1 MPVASRASIINS
13 DKVNG
18 TLSSAAEAIERLTHL
33 QHHTAYSAYYT
44 LCEAKTTFDRQ
55 DVVFLIH
62 VVAVAFPQLPT
73 LNAAKK
79 ALRQGRVVVD
89 GTAEFK
95 HDALAPMLGA
105 QFGSAV
111 LICKIVVFTFERV
124 DYGTQWITHIKCWVS
139 DC

>member
-1 MPVASRASIINS
+1 
-13 DKVNG
+13 
-18 TLSSAAEAIERLTHL
+18 
-33 QHHTAYSAYYT
+33 
-44 LCEAKTTFDRQ
+44 
-55 DVVFLIH
+55 VVFLIH

-111 LICKIVVFTFERV
+111 
-124 DYGTQWITHIKCWVS
+124 
-139 DC
+139 

>member
-1 MPVASRASIINS
+1 M
-13 DKVNG
+13 
-18 TLSSAAEAIERLTHL
+18 
-33 QHHTAYSAYYT
+33 
-44 LCEAKTTFDRQ
+44 TFDRQ

-124 DYGTQWITHIKCWVS
+124 DYGPRWITHVGSVGCLIAEAAIL
-139 DC
+139 

>member
-18 TLSSAAEAIERLTHL
+18 TLRSAAEAIERLTHL
-33 QHHTAYSAYYT
+33 QHHTACST

-111 LICKIVVFTFERV
+111 LICRIAVF
-124 DYGTQWITHIKCWVS
+124 YL
-139 DC
+139 

>member
-18 TLSSAAEAIERLTHL
+18 TLRSAAEAIERLTHL
-33 QHHTAYSAYYT
+33 QHHTACSAYST

-124 DYGTQWITHIKCWVS
+124 DYGTQWITHVKCWVS